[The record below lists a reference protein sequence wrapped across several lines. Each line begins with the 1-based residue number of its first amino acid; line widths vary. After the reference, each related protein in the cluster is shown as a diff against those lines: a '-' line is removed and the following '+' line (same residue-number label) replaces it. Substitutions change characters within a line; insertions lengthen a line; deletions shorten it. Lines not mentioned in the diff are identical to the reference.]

1 MKSRLT
7 IAFLFIIGWL
17 NGQNNLKVSS
27 DFPGGNIVV
36 TRISGDTIWV
46 KPDLSFTAGEW
57 FYWYFKVS
65 GVSGKTVHFKFGQND
80 VFAKYGPAYSM
91 NNSERQ
97 RPDFWRSGC
106 LFDKR
111 IFRIVQFLKIE
122 RYAQGELKCRES

>member
-7 IAFLFIIGWL
+7 IAFLFVIGWL

-36 TRISGDTIWV
+36 TKISGDTVSV

-65 GVSGKTVHFKFGQND
+65 GGFREKNKLQI
-80 VFAKYGPAYSM
+80 
-91 NNSERQ
+91 
-97 RPDFWRSGC
+97 RPEGF
-106 LFDKR
+106 
-111 IFRIVQFLKIE
+111 I
-122 RYAQGELKCRES
+122 